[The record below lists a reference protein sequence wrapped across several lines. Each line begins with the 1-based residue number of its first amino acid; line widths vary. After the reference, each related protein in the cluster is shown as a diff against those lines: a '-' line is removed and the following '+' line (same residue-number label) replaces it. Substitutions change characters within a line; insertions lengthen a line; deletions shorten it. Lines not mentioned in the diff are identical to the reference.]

1 MAEANRRGG
10 ARPGAG
16 RKHGSK
22 HAEPTTVLR
31 LPVDLATVARRIAES
46 RNGAGG
52 GVGAFMKGEVR
63 LSASAPL
70 VTASVAC
77 GFPSPAE
84 DHLERPLDLNELHGI
99 GSPSVFLVR
108 VAGESMTGRGLFPGD
123 VAVVDK
129 AKPPRNGCIV
139 VACLNG
145 EFTMK
150 TYQRRGEC
158 VMLKTENPA
167 FPNIEVPA
175 EADFQVWG
183 VVTGSSRT
191 F

>member
-1 MAEANRRGG
+1 MRQSKRTAWGGPREGAGHPGKEPTKVVRLPLDLAEAARRAAEARGG
-10 ARPGAG
+10 NASG
-16 RKHGSK
+16 
-22 HAEPTTVLR
+22 
-31 LPVDLATVARRIAES
+31 I
-46 RNGAGG
+46 
-52 GVGAFMKGEVR
+52 GAFLKGEARSSVT
-63 LSASAPL
+63 APL

-84 DHLERPLDLNELHGI
+84 DSLERPLDLNELHGI
-99 GSPSVFLVR
+99 GAPSVFLVR

-129 AKPPRNGCIV
+129 AREPKSGCVV

-145 EFTMK
+145 DFTLK
-150 TYQRRGEC
+150 TYLRRRGRI
-158 VMLKTENPA
+158 VLKAENPA
-167 FPNIEVPA
+167 FPDIEVPE

-183 VVTGSSRT
+183 VVTGSSRV

>member
-1 MAEANRRGG
+1 MRQSKRTGWGG
-10 ARPGAG
+10 PREGAG
-16 RKHGSK
+16 PPFK
-22 HAEPTTVLR
+22 EPTKVVR
-31 LPVDLATVARRIAES
+31 LPVDLADAARRAAEA
-46 RNGAGG
+46 RGG
-52 GVGAFMKGEVR
+52 SGSGIGAFLKGEVR
-63 LSASAPL
+63 TSASAPL

-108 VAGESMTGRGLFPGD
+108 VVGESMTGRGLFPGD

-129 AKPPRNGCIV
+129 AKQPRNGSIV

-145 EFTMK
+145 DFTMK
-150 TYQRRGEC
+150 TYHRRGER
-158 VMLKTENPA
+158 VTLKAENPA